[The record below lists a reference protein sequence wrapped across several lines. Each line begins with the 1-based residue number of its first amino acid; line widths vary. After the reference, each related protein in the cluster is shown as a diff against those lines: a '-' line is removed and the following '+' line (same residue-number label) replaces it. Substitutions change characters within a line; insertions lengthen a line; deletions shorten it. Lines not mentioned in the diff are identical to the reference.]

1 MSSLVYVKR
10 LRHHRWTVLCIAT
23 GFWFNSWP
31 LSGLCSLA
39 VSHHLLS
46 SCCQTMSYSLLL
58 SIIFYY
64 CMFHPDVLQP
74 PGAVGPWYAR
84 FAFLQVQRNLWS
96 KDGGFFMKIEET
108 VSFQSFHLFG
118 GEEGEARYWWGIS
131 CNYSACMFFFVSFLP
146 APNPHKCNSWQN
158 KIITQ
163 EEHWTAVRSSSG
175 NSSSGCFAW
184 AARSQGPTIFFCAV
198 AAMRCCFRD
207 FNISD
212 TQSSIANHK

>member
-10 LRHHRWTVLCIAT
+10 LRHHRWTVLCIAA
-23 GFWFNSWP
+23 GVWFNSWP

-58 SIIFYY
+58 SVTFYY

-96 KDGGFFMKIEET
+96 KDGGIFMKIEET

-131 CNYSACMFFFVSFLP
+131 CNYSACMFFFVSFLHKIRSLPKKNTELLWGLLQGIQAP
-146 APNPHKCNSWQN
+146 AALLGQQEVKAQRYFFAQLLQCGAASGISTLVTHSHPSQ
-158 KIITQ
+158 II
-163 EEHWTAVRSSSG
+163 
-175 NSSSGCFAW
+175 N
-184 AARSQGPTIFFCAV
+184 
-198 AAMRCCFRD
+198 
-207 FNISD
+207 N
-212 TQSSIANHK
+212 N